1 MNLVKAEEYAK
12 GLPFPEL
19 KKYADGFNPSMIPP
33 WLATGVMDA
42 KTKLAQ
48 TANNLRGAATGPQ
61 ASTKEQIEQK
71 AGLMALQAAQKQQQQ
86 QAMMSQPAA
95 GPVPE
100 NAPEANP
107 QPEPEG
113 ETFMAARGGLT
124 RLPSNLRF
132 DGGGIVA
139 FAGKG
144 PSKVVNPNAGF
155 WDWLENVAGVSK
167 DDFINRTPQ
176 STKNSLVEMFRSS
189 ENLAASSKA
198 AAPAAQAA
206 TTAAQAAPAAAQAA
220 AEGRGLMYGAGK
232 LAGKATKAL
241 GPAGVLASTLAEA
254 GDYKLKSEDD
264 IDTSASGTFND
275 IRQGKFGRA
284 AKGLGMGLAELG
296 ADLGSSVANTLDYV
310 VPGKAPASS
319 AYDKML
325 RDSGYFKDRP
335 PAEGAAAPAETPKG
349 SPIAATDPATIRSQ
363 LNASEAAMRPQIEAA
378 PAPVGN
384 APKPNAGIAGGA
396 GGAGGAPAAN
406 SLAALYRQALEGGPK
421 ERKIADLLAEQNEI
435 RKGAGLGDEAGLAKL
450 QRIKDIKDQFRA
462 TAPDALDDAIRVLGQ
477 AGQFK
482 GLSGT
487 SGAYTANQAQ
497 KRAQE
502 LAMSERINELMGG
515 VEDTQRAEKTA
526 VAGKVSEG
534 RAKDLE
540 QASQFSRDKLQSLG
554 STSASQ
560 YSADMHYKAAMAAM
574 KNANIRQDMQE
585 KKMLLDSF
593 KTRIAA
599 IDRELVPLEKSL
611 MPADKALAEKYRAE
625 KAGITKALDEASGI
639 SKIMPAPSAA
649 SPSGTTRVRFDAKG
663 NQIK

>member
-48 TANNLRGAATGPQ
+48 TANNLKGAANGPQ

-167 DDFINRTPQ
+167 DDFINRVPQ

-189 ENLAASSKA
+189 ENLAASSKV
-198 AAPAAQAA
+198 AAP
-206 TTAAQAAPAAAQAA
+206 AAQAAPAAAQAA

-232 LAGKATKAL
+232 LAGNAVRGL

-275 IRQGKFGRA
+275 IKQGKFGRA
-284 AKGLGMGLAELG
+284 TKGLGMGLAELG

-310 VPGKAPASS
+310 VPGKAPVSS

-335 PAEGAAAPAETPKG
+335 PAEGAPAPAETSKG

-363 LNASEAAMRPQIEAA
+363 LNASEAAMRPQVETA

-384 APKPNAGIAGGA
+384 APRSNDGIAGA

-421 ERKIADLLAEQNEI
+421 ERKIADILAEQNEI

-540 QASQFSRDKLQSLG
+540 QASQFSRDKMQSLG

-560 YSADMHYKAAMAAM
+560 YAADMHYKSAMASLR
-574 KNANIRQDMQE
+574 NANVRQDAQE

-593 KTRIAA
+593 KTRIAS
-599 IDRELVPLEKSL
+599 IDKELVPLEKSL
-611 MPADKALAEKYRAE
+611 MPADKALAAEKRAE

>member
-1 MNLVKAEEYAK
+1 M
-12 GLPFPEL
+12 
-19 KKYADGFNPSMIPP
+19 
-33 WLATGVMDA
+33 
-42 KTKLAQ
+42 
-48 TANNLRGAATGPQ
+48 
-61 ASTKEQIEQK
+61 
-71 AGLMALQAAQKQQQQ
+71 
-86 QAMMSQPAA
+86 
-95 GPVPE
+95 
-100 NAPEANP
+100 
-107 QPEPEG
+107 
-113 ETFMAARGGLT
+113 T
-124 RLPSNLRF
+124 RLPSNLKF

-139 FAGKG
+139 FAAGDEVKASREFVKFLQQMG
-144 PSKVVNPNAGF
+144 LDYIEYSK
-155 WDWLENVAGVSK
+155 S
-167 DDFINRTPQ
+167 TPEAKAAVQ
-176 STKNSLVEMFRSS
+176 QMFQ
-189 ENLAASSKA
+189 ESKA
-198 AAPAAQAA
+198 VAPAVKAA
-206 TTAAQAAPAAAQAA
+206 TTTAAQAAPAAAQAA

-241 GPAGVLASTLAEA
+241 GPAGLLASTLAEA
-254 GDYKLKSEDD
+254 GDYKLKSDDD

-275 IRQGKFGRA
+275 LRQGKFGRA

-296 ADLGSSVANTLDYV
+296 ADLGSSAANTLDYV
-310 VPGKAPASS
+310 VPGKAPVSS

-325 RDSGYFKDRP
+325 RDTGYFKPKP
-335 PAEGAAAPAETPKG
+335 PAEGAPAPTEAPTG

-363 LNASEAAMRPQIEAA
+363 LNASEAAMRPQVEAA
-378 PAPVGN
+378 PAPAGN

-526 VAGKVSEG
+526 LAGKVSEG

-540 QASQFSRDKLQSLG
+540 QAAQFGREKMQSLG

-560 YSADMHYKAAMAAM
+560 YSADMHYKAAMASLQ
-574 KNANIRQDMQE
+574 NANVRQDMQE

-611 MPADKALAEKYRAE
+611 MPADKALAAEKRAE